1 VAEGAGAAV
10 VAVETK
16 ESDVVGRVTEIVAEV
31 VADPE
36 AAAETEAG
44 DEATTDEAER
54 RRGVAAGS
62 EGESRNAV
70 IAEEAGVAAEIAAV
84 DRHLASEGEDEG
96 TMATD
101 ERANGTRPVLPPRR
115 RPELSLH

>member
-1 VAEGAGAAV
+1 M
-10 VAVETK
+10 K
-16 ESDVVGRVTEIVAEV
+16 ESDVVGVTEIVAEV
-31 VADPE
+31 EADPE

-62 EGESRNAV
+62 EGENRDAA
-70 IAEEAGVAAEIAAV
+70 IEEEAGVAAEIAASV

-115 RPELSLH
+115 RRPELSLH